1 MVSLT
6 VTIKLACG
14 VRLSD
19 NLRAEK
25 KPSENDARDLGKGR
39 TLPPSHQAHPFLH
52 ILELLP
58 SISGVY

>member
-1 MVSLT
+1 MGSLT

-19 NLRAEK
+19 NVRVEK

-39 TLPPSHQAHPFLH
+39 TLPLSHQAHPFFAYLGAAT
-52 ILELLP
+52 IN
-58 SISGVY
+58 